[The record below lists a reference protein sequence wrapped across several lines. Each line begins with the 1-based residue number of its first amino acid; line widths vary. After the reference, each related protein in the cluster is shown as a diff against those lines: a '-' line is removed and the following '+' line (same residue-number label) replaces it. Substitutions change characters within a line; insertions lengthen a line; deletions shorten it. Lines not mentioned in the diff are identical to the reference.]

1 MLSGITS
8 RNVQKRGCK
17 GPEKIV
23 EPHASMEQI
32 QMKKMGNYAA
42 IRIKVDRFFD
52 QSYFLALLLRYS
64 PICCVSLAKVS

>member
-1 MLSGITS
+1 
-8 RNVQKRGCK
+8 
-17 GPEKIV
+17 
-23 EPHASMEQI
+23 
-32 QMKKMGNYAA
+32 MKKMGNYAA